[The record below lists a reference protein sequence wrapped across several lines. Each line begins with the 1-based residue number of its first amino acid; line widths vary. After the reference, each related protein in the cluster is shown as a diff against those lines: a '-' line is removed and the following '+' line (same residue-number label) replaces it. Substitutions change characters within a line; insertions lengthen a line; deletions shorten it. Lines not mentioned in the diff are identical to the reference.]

1 MIVMKDIVRE
11 GHPTLRKTAEEMTF
25 PLTTE
30 EIDLCDDLLAYLKNS
45 HDPVISEKY
54 NLRAGVG
61 LAAPQVNVSKRV
73 FALHITEM
81 KGEPISFVAINP
93 KIISH
98 SVERTYLT
106 SGEGCLSV
114 DRNVEGFVPRY
125 SRITIKAFD
134 KDGNEFKK
142 RLRGLAA
149 IAFQHEL
156 DHLNGI
162 MFYDHIDKNEPFK
175 EIPGATPF
183 ERA

>member
-1 MIVMKDIVRE
+1 MILMNDIIRE
-11 GHPTLRKTAEEMTF
+11 GHPTLRVKAKDVTF
-25 PLTTE
+25 PLTSE
-30 EIDLCDDLLAYLKNS
+30 ESILCDELLTYLKNS

-61 LAAPQVNVSKRV
+61 LAAPQVNVSKRI
-73 FALHITEM
+73 FALHLTQDKE
-81 KGEPISFVAINP
+81 EPISFVAINP

-98 SVERTYLT
+98 SVEKTYLT
-106 SGEGCLSV
+106 GGEGCLSV
-114 DRNVEGFVPRY
+114 DRNIEGYVPRN

-134 KDGNEFKK
+134 KNGNEFKK

-175 EIPGATPF
+175 EIPGALPF
-183 ERA
+183 ERE